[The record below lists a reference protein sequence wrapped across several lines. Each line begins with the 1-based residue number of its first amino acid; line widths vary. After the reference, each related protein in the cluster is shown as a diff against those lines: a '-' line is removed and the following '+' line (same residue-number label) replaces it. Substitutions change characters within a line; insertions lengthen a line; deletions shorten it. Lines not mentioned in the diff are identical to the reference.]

1 MSYPCMRFVINL
13 SQFCNNLSAQN
24 DCIYLRAPCH
34 RLNLLQNC
42 NEVLHLANEYR
53 VNSEIISIFQIYA
66 NYTLTI
72 MDKIVNFVRDL
83 IPNPN
88 EETKTQMELG
98 INHFMEQKESIR
110 RSFNYCR
117 HELARISNLSSR
129 CKWQEYPILERRL
142 KRFIENCL
150 ALQKDLD
157 DYKEEFLNI
166 YFTIWP
172 TKMQYPIWIA

>member
-24 DCIYLRAPCH
+24 DCLHLRALCH
-34 RLNLLQNC
+34 RLNLLQNS

-53 VNSEIISIFQIYA
+53 VNSEIIFIFRIYA
-66 NYTLTI
+66 KYTFTK

-88 EETKTQMELG
+88 EETKTQMELV
-98 INHFMEQKESIR
+98 INHFMEQKESILG
-110 RSFNYCR
+110 SFNYCR
-117 HELARISNLSSR
+117 DKLARISNLSSR

-157 DYKEEFLNI
+157 DYTEEFLYI
-166 YFTIWP
+166 SFTI
-172 TKMQYPIWIA
+172 